1 MINLTRGRLSAS
13 PNASLDIDAEHY
25 YAVVHWIRSTVHATA
40 AEAKTIGVTG
50 CNRGAGVS
58 TVAANLAVAA
68 AQTCDRP
75 VLLLDLS
82 SPHPTPP
89 TRLAMPGDL
98 GLREALA
105 PDSRPAQCVKSSR
118 IPNLSLLA
126 MNEVGTP
133 KALSTDGYQVDRL
146 LSDLEHDFGLIVVD
160 LPPADSGLCFAVA
173 GVLNGV
179 LLVIEAQRTRSE
191 TAVRAKQRLIHAN
204 AAILGVILNKH
215 CGDLPHWLDAKL

>member
-1 MINLTRGRLSAS
+1 MINLTRGRFPAS
-13 PNASLDIDAEHY
+13 PDASIDIDAEHY

-40 AEAKTIGVTG
+40 VEARTIGVTS

-68 AQTCDRP
+68 AQTCERP

-82 SPHPTPP
+82 GTRATLS
-89 TRLAMPGDL
+89 TRLAASGDL

-105 PDSRPAQCVKSSR
+105 PDSQPRQCVKSSP

-133 KALSTDGYQVDRL
+133 KALSTDGHQVNKL
-146 LSDLEHDFGLIVVD
+146 LSELEPDFDLIVVD
-160 LPPADSGLCFAVA
+160 LPPTDSGLCFAVA
-173 GVLNGV
+173 GRLNGV
-179 LLVIEAQRTRSE
+179 LLVIEAQRTRND
-191 TAVRAKQRLIHAN
+191 TAIRAKQRLIHAN

-215 CGDLPHWLDAKL
+215 SRELPNWLDARL